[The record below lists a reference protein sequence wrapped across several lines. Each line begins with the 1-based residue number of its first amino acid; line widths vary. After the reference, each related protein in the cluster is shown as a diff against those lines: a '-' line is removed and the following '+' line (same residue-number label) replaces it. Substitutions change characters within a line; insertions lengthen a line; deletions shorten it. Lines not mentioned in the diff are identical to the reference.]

1 MDSEKACLLCILKVR
16 GLGPQNLK
24 KLKNQIGTCRE
35 VWKAPVEQL
44 TAVVGPKLAQGLME
58 VRSSCDPE
66 EELGRCLNLGIEVLA
81 EFDERYPQ
89 STTLDILPGK
99 PKGSG
104 RYGDCDSWVPESDA
118 LWLDDGQKIGTGPG
132 KGGLRSS

>member
-89 STTLDILPGK
+89 
-99 PKGSG
+99 
-104 RYGDCDSWVPESDA
+104 A
-118 LWLDDGQKIGTGPG
+118 LREIHSPPPLIFAGET
-132 KGGLRSS
+132 